1 MKNKNFLKVRIA
13 RCFALLM
20 PITLLISPTVTAC
33 SSKWNDNHVFAQ
45 SSPTSVSDRSLI
57 ASTYKSHQQV
67 YNVGIV
73 DNLILKDAQRNR
85 QIPIKVSYPEGQQG
99 SFPVIVFSHGAGA
112 SKDDYAPL
120 TRFWASQ
127 GYICIQPT
135 HGDSIALNR
144 QQGNSENLRESIRQM
159 LGDAK
164 GWKDRATDISFI
176 ISSLSELER
185 QAPQL
190 KGKMNT
196 QRIGVGGHSYG
207 AYTAQLVGG
216 ATIDIPGG
224 AKAQS
229 FADHRVRA
237 VLLLSPQGTGQQGL
251 TRNSWAKI
259 NLPMMTMTG
268 SKDRGAQ
275 GQGPDWKEEP
285 FKYSPAGEKYLVFI
299 EGASHFS
306 FSGRFADGGQAR
318 GETLGRQRGW
328 RLRERFGGGDRRFFG
343 GGQQQEG
350 TIFSY
355 VKTASLSFWDAYLK
369 QDSKAKEFLKS
380 DALNSESNGDVSIS
394 FK

>member
-1 MKNKNFLKVRIA
+1 
-13 RCFALLM
+13 M

-45 SSPTSVSDRSLI
+45 SSPTSVSDRSSV
-57 ASTYKSHQQV
+57 ASTNTSNQQV
-67 YNVGIV
+67 YDVGIV
-73 DNLILKDAQRNR
+73 DNIILNDAQRNR

-99 SFPVIVFSHGAGA
+99 SFPVIIFSHGAGA

-135 HGDSIALNR
+135 HADSIALNR
-144 QQGNSENLRESIRQM
+144 QQGNSENLRESVRQM

-164 GWKDRATDISFI
+164 GWKDRATDVSFI

-229 FADHRVRA
+229 FADRRVRA
-237 VLLLSPQGTGQQGL
+237 VLLLSPQGAGQQGL
-251 TRNSWAKI
+251 TRNSWANFK
-259 NLPMMTMTG
+259 LPMMTMTG
-268 SKDRGAQ
+268 SRDRGAQ
-275 GQGPDWKEEP
+275 GQGPEWKEEP
-285 FKYSPAGEKYLVFI
+285 FKYSPAGDKYLVFI
-299 EGASHFS
+299 EGATHFS
-306 FSGRFADGGQAR
+306 FSGRLAQGGGEAQTQAQ
-318 GETLGRQRGW
+318 GQGRPGW
-328 RLRERFGGGDRRFFG
+328 RLREHFGGGQGGGFGTRRRFG
-343 GGQQQEG
+343 GGQQEEN
-350 TIFSY
+350 IFNY
-355 VKTASLSFWDAYLK
+355 VKVASISFWDAYLK
-369 QDSKAKEFLKS
+369 QDSQAKNYLKS
-380 DALNSESNGDVSIS
+380 DGLQADSNGDVSVS
-394 FK
+394 SK

>member
-1 MKNKNFLKVRIA
+1 MKNKHFLKVRIA

-20 PITLLISPTVTAC
+20 PITLLISPTMTAC

-45 SSPTSVSDRSLI
+45 SSPTSVSDRSLV
-57 ASTYKSHQQV
+57 ASTHKSHQQV

-135 HGDSIALNR
+135 HADSIALNR
-144 QQGNSENLRESIRQM
+144 QQGNSENLRESVRQM

-229 FADHRVRA
+229 FADRRVSA

-285 FKYSPAGEKYLVFI
+285 FKYSPAGDKYLVFI

-306 FSGRFADGGQAR
+306 FSGRFADRGQAR

-328 RLRERFGGGDRRFFG
+328 RLREHFGGGDRRFFG

-355 VKTASLSFWDAYLK
+355 IKTASLSFWDAYLK